1 MTIERLNE
9 ILEDKTLSVDTDDNV
24 FEGLEILRKYEN
36 WVIQGAEH
44 DEIYSLDVEEGCEF
58 LDKITEEDAIR
69 LSELGW
75 FIDSDSDCLAH
86 YV

>member
-9 ILEDKTLSVDTDDNV
+9 ILEDDSLKKDVDDAV
-24 FEGLEILRKYEN
+24 FEGLVILRKYN
-36 WVIQGAEH
+36 PYVIQGAEH

-75 FIDSDSDCLAH
+75 FIDSENDCLAH